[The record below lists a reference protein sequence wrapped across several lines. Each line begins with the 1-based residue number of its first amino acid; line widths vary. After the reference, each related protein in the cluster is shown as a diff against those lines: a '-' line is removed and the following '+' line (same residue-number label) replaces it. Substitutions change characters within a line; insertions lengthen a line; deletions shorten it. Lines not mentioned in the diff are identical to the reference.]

1 MGSLNIC
8 ENATDQFN
16 PRWSR
21 YIQIWWNMIKRY
33 KTLVQHISAPHEKQ
47 VPSWRAMP
55 SLAKFILWPEDCVR
69 PEDRFDPLW
78 TAKLLARWRSLMS
91 STSIKRYQT
100 ASPTGSYRINS
111 YKHIQIY
118 IKLHKYTNTYKYHQI
133 PRVINRGPIHSHE
146 EFFVATLAGHSCSL
160 AGGLLWFVVACCGNV
175 WQCGELQPMVTVLNP
190 GSVSLR
196 R

>member
-1 MGSLNIC
+1 
-8 ENATDQFN
+8 
-16 PRWSR
+16 
-21 YIQIWWNMIKRY
+21 
-33 KTLVQHISAPHEKQ
+33 
-47 VPSWRAMP
+47 
-55 SLAKFILWPEDCVR
+55 
-69 PEDRFDPLW
+69 
-78 TAKLLARWRSLMS
+78 MS

-175 WQCGELQPMVTVLNP
+175 WQCGELQPMVTMLRQCLIQDPCIPMKRFFATLAGHSRSLAGVCCCMLWQCGEMQP
-190 GSVSLR
+190 MVPVSMT
-196 R
+196 